1 MAEKHLYFCNILVS
15 RWVNALQ
22 TKGLRLQHS
31 LQSGMDQS
39 SDQSSV
45 QSNAQSYS
53 ESNSFTSMNSSPVQ
67 PNGQGSGIPKLP
79 IKSILVVKWDEIGDM
94 AAAVHV
100 FGTLKSAY
108 PEAELHVLCKPFVST
123 LIAGDPAIDK
133 VFTNIADWQQRYDVV
148 VELRGTWQTLWK
160 SLSRRTM
167 PKYRVDRGWVQAGA
181 TATTPPVV
189 SAVPINQVSITGR
202 LRLDSSLPRGSFF
215 ALPGKGEGLVSEL
228 NAQSQLD
235 TEKFYIDLLS
245 GSDTS
250 LTPEVTAQLP
260 ELSDGPHMAYALQ
273 WIFFAGLVIYG
284 RILIRRT
291 R

>member
-1 MAEKHLYFCNILVS
+1 MS
-15 RWVNALQ
+15 
-22 TKGLRLQHS
+22 S
-31 LQSGMDQS
+31 LQKVKETWALFKSIIALLLIILCLWGSQWQYHRGVDRHAR
-39 SDQSSV
+39 
-45 QSNAQSYS
+45 NNIIEKRIAQSPIELNTVKGDLADY
-53 ESNSFTSMNSSPVQ
+53 EWQRVVVTGTFNPDKQILLRNRYNDGKYGYEVLTLFTSTDN
-67 PNGQGSGIPKLP
+67 
-79 IKSILVVKWDEIGDM
+79 KSFW
-94 AAAVHV
+94 
-100 FGTLKSAY
+100 
-108 PEAELHVLCKPFVST
+108 
-123 LIAGDPAIDK
+123 
-133 VFTNIADWQQRYDVV
+133 
-148 VELRGTWQTLWK
+148 
-160 SLSRRTM
+160 
-167 PKYRVDRGWVQAGA
+167 VDRGWVQAGA

-189 SAVPINQVSITGR
+189 TALPSGEVSISGR

-245 GSDTS
+245 GSEKS

-273 WIFFAGLVIYG
+273 WIFFGGLVLYG

>member
-1 MAEKHLYFCNILVS
+1 MTSTQKSKEPWALFKTLIALLLIIFCVWGS
-15 RWVNALQ
+15 QWQYHRGVDRHARNAVIEERIAKSSIELSTVTGELPDYEWQ
-22 TKGLRLQHS
+22 T
-31 LQSGMDQS
+31 
-39 SDQSSV
+39 
-45 QSNAQSYS
+45 
-53 ESNSFTSMNSSPVQ
+53 
-67 PNGQGSGIPKLP
+67 
-79 IKSILVVKWDEIGDM
+79 
-94 AAAVHV
+94 
-100 FGTLKSAY
+100 
-108 PEAELHVLCKPFVST
+108 VST
-123 LIAGDPAIDK
+123 LGTFDTKKQILLRNRYNDGKYGYEVLTLFRSIDNRN
-133 VFTNIADWQQRYDVV
+133 FW
-148 VELRGTWQTLWK
+148 
-160 SLSRRTM
+160 
-167 PKYRVDRGWVQAGA
+167 VDRGWVEAGA

-189 SAVPINQVSITGR
+189 TTLPQGEVSITGR

-245 GSDTS
+245 GSDAS

-273 WIFFAGLVIYG
+273 WIFFGGLVIYG

>member
-1 MAEKHLYFCNILVS
+1 MSSQQKVKEPWALFKSIIALLLIILCLWGSQWQYHRGVDRHARNAIIEKRIAQLPIELNTVKGDLADYEWQSVVVAGTFNPDKQIL
-15 RWVNALQ
+15 
-22 TKGLRLQHS
+22 LRNRYNDGKYGYEVLT
-31 LQSGMDQS
+31 LFTS
-39 SDQSSV
+39 SD
-45 QSNAQSYS
+45 NK
-53 ESNSFTSMNSSPVQ
+53 SF
-67 PNGQGSGIPKLP
+67 
-79 IKSILVVKWDEIGDM
+79 W
-94 AAAVHV
+94 
-100 FGTLKSAY
+100 
-108 PEAELHVLCKPFVST
+108 
-123 LIAGDPAIDK
+123 
-133 VFTNIADWQQRYDVV
+133 
-148 VELRGTWQTLWK
+148 
-160 SLSRRTM
+160 
-167 PKYRVDRGWVQAGA
+167 VDRGWVQAGA

-189 SAVPINQVSITGR
+189 TALPSGEVSISGR

-245 GSDTS
+245 GSEKS

-273 WIFFAGLVIYG
+273 WIFFGGLVLYG